1 LNTRKPTTRFI
12 IGCRSSMVEK
22 GAGLLAQD
30 APALRLVFLVAGRH
44 RGTS

>member
-12 IGCRSSMVEK
+12 IGRRSSMVEK

-30 APALRLVFLVAGRH
+30 TPALSLVSGVVGRH
-44 RGTS
+44 RSTS